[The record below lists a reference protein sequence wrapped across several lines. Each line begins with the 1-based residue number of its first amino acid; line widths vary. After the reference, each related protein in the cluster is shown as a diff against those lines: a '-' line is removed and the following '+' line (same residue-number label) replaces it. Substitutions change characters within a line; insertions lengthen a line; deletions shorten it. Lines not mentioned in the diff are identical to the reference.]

1 MGLKGSMTET
11 GRLSL
16 MFPLLLLAGCGP
28 GGSSSDRTSGAARS
42 GDSTSTSLEAAAIHS
57 GVVTNAV
64 SVSPVGLYSH
74 SHEGGRDSLCV
85 LPGEGGHFRFGMEA
99 QFGKDSA
106 CRGYGTA
113 RVSGDKLILNFARSA
128 CLVVASYE
136 GDRISLPGA
145 LDVSCSDLCTERGAL
160 EGVSFPRLS
169 KDARSAEAA
178 RDHLDNSLCINE

>member
-1 MGLKGSMTET
+1 MGLKGSMAKT
-11 GRLSL
+11 GRHCAL
-16 MFPLLLLAGCGP
+16 FPLLLLAGCGQ
-28 GGSSSDRTSGAARS
+28 GGSSSSRSGGAARS
-42 GDSTSTSLEAAAIHS
+42 GDATSASLEAAAIHS
-57 GVVTNAV
+57 GVVTSAV

-74 SHEGGRDSLCV
+74 SHEGGRDSLCI

-99 QFGKDSA
+99 QFGKDTG
-106 CRGYGTA
+106 CLGYGTA
-113 RVSGDKLILNFARSA
+113 RIAGDKFILNFARSA

-169 KDARSAEAA
+169 KDAGSAEAA
-178 RDHLDNSLCINE
+178 RDHHGNPLCTND